1 MNWPAPFE
9 SGQGL
14 EGFSSLLFSDSQV
27 LAVLK
32 IQPELRTGA
41 EEMRKAQ
48 SGIAGEGASA
58 VQDLRDAIRGH
69 AHLAR
74 QLAAFTRYVK
84 RSECGEFTL

>member
-1 MNWPAPFE
+1 MNRLAPFE

-32 IQPELRTGA
+32 IQPELRTGG
-41 EEMRKAQ
+41 EEMSKAQ

-58 VQDLRDAIRGH
+58 VQDLRDAIRGP
-69 AHLAR
+69 AHPAR
-74 QLAAFTRYVK
+74 QIAAFTRYVK